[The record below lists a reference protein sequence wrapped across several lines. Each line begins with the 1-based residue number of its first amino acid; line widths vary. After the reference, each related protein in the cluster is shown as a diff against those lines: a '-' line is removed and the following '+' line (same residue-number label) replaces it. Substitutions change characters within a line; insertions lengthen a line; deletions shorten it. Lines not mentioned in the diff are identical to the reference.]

1 LSYRTPNIQKETT
14 ILTNLILLPESQAK
28 ELPKR
33 DPGIFRLNWYFMET
47 DVGCV
52 LGNAEFGLLVPY
64 DGTESMLDQVISDLV
79 GNAPGEVTPET
90 YISRKLYLDSYTT
103 IPEPLGQR
111 FREVKEGCT
120 SFEELEEKAQ
130 ILNHKPF
137 KLVDR
142 KDGKAKA
149 PVDWIYE
156 LFESL
161 DDAFSVYT
169 REEGFVRC
177 CWNLIR
183 GRKPYMFA
191 YFAVRFGHSYK
202 DFLLRDKSQDDAVFR
217 EGLDE

>member
-1 LSYRTPNIQKETT
+1 
-14 ILTNLILLPESQAK
+14 
-28 ELPKR
+28 
-33 DPGIFRLNWYFMET
+33 MET

-52 LGNAEFGLLVPY
+52 LGNAEFGLLVPF
-64 DGTESMLDQVISDLV
+64 DGTESMLDQVILDLI

-111 FREVKEGCT
+111 FREAKEGCK
-120 SFEELEEKAQ
+120 SFKELEEKIQA
-130 ILNHKPF
+130 LNHKPF

-149 PVDWIYE
+149 PVEWIYE

-161 DDAFSVYT
+161 DDAISVYT
-169 REEGFVRC
+169 REEGFFQV
-177 CWNLIR
+177 CWDMIR
-183 GRKPYMFA
+183 GRKPWMFA
-191 YFAVRFGHSYK
+191 YYAVLLGHSYK
-202 DFLLRDKSQDDAVFR
+202 DFLLRDKSQDDAVLR